1 MRDLLPDLSAFTPAR
16 VPALGWASDGV
27 PRGEDAPG
35 DERPPVEAS
44 GFLKIDPSLARYG
57 VLPTPRADVFWAEGA
72 TELEVRCFG
81 RDDVSMQGDV
91 WLRAFRPPGFELLAA
106 APLVV
111 DAGTPP
117 AGGRLALVGRLEL
130 PPGLKEHQL
139 ELDITAAPA
148 VPPRGSRMWT
158 VLRATAAGQAALAAE
173 RSGWFDTAADLWDA
187 SAGNW
192 EQAGELFQQV
202 RAKAFKAQALD
213 ALTGRS
219 TDELR
224 EELARMLPAAAW
236 RLGEPRPH
244 ATAFLAEMARPA
256 PY

>member
-1 MRDLLPDLSAFTPAR
+1 
-16 VPALGWASDGV
+16 
-27 PRGEDAPG
+27 
-35 DERPPVEAS
+35 
-44 GFLKIDPSLARYG
+44 
-57 VLPTPRADVFWAEGA
+57 VFWAEGA